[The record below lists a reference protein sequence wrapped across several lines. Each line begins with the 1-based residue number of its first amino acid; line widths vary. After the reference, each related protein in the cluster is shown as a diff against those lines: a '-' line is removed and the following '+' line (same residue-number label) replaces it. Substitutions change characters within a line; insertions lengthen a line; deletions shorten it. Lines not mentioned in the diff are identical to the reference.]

1 MTLPNHHAQ
10 AIIDRVLQGRSREDA
25 VQRLSPRLPVTEPLP
40 ERLKSF
46 TDHSVV
52 ALHKRRE
59 LLASL
64 GICTTQLA
72 GEGPEI
78 EPEQLAGN
86 IENQVG
92 MARIPVGVVGP
103 LRVNGSAAHGDFYVP
118 MATTEGALVAS
129 YHRGAMLVSQ
139 AGGATAICLTE
150 ILTRAPVFQFESV
163 RDVGLFLAWLLPEFP
178 QLQAIVGQTTAHG
191 KLRDVQ
197 TSIVGKE
204 VFLLFEYTTGD
215 ASGQNMV
222 TVATQALCQWIV
234 ENSPVVPQHWFIDGN
249 MSGDKKATVQA
260 FSYARGKK
268 VVAESVLP
276 ALLVRRILNTTPEQI
291 VRYAALS
298 AIGGIQS
305 GSIGVQGHYA
315 NGLAAVF
322 LACGQDVACVSEAAV
337 GLTRMDITK
346 EGDLY
351 VSVSVPNLICGTVGG
366 GTSMPTAK
374 ECLTMLGCAGAG
386 HARKLAEIFAAL
398 LLCGEISITG
408 AMAAGEFAA
417 AHQKHGR
424 KSTAGGGNPS

>member
-10 AIIDRVLQGRSREDA
+10 SIIERVLQGRTPAAALE
-25 VQRLSPRLPVTEPLP
+25 RLSPRLPSIEPLP

-46 TDHSVV
+46 TDHSVE
-52 ALHKRRE
+52 ALQKRRD
-59 LLASL
+59 LLASM
-64 GICTTQLA
+64 GISTSQLA

-78 EPEQLAGN
+78 DPIALAGN

-92 MARIPVGVVGP
+92 MARVPVGVVGP
-103 LRVNGSAAHGDFYVP
+103 LRINGSAAHGDFYVP
-118 MATTEGALVAS
+118 MATTEGALIAS

-139 AGGATAICLTE
+139 AGGATSICLTE

-163 RDVGLFLAWLLPEFP
+163 REVGLFLSWLLPEFP

-191 KLRDVQ
+191 KLCDVQ

-222 TVATQALCQWIV
+222 TVSTQALCQWIV
-234 ENSPVVPQHWFIDGN
+234 ENSPVAPQHWFIDGN

-268 VVAESVLP
+268 VVAEAILP

-298 AIGGIQS
+298 AIGAIQS

-322 LACGQDVACVSEAAV
+322 IACGQDVACVSEAAI
-337 GLTRMDITK
+337 GLTRMDLTNQ
-346 EGDLY
+346 GDLY

-366 GTSMPTAK
+366 GTSLPTAK
-374 ECLTMLGCAGAG
+374 ECLAMLGCAGAG

-398 LLCGEISITG
+398 LLCGEVSITG

-424 KSTAGGGNPS
+424 KPPSGGS